1 MTEPDNKNIKIFIND
16 RAYTEWFFLD
26 AETNHPMSTCDHP
39 QLALINPTEQKIFG
53 RDIFSVNAAGKII
66 NMTYSYVRTCSTLA
80 GVLMLEN
87 NKTYGRTKNKKKL
100 LYKCIPDDIHIPAFL
115 IPYEIKIGFS
125 KVQKNKYVVFKYDN
139 WSDKHPHGILVET
152 LGDVDNLDVF
162 YEYQLYCKSLHV
174 SLTEFTNKARTILN
188 QKSTDEYVE
197 QIFKNPNF
205 NIEDRRDR
213 HVFTIDSSH
222 SVDFDDGFGIEHI
235 GDKWKVSV
243 YIANV
248 YVWLETLGLWNSFSQ
263 RVATIYLPDRRRP
276 MLPTI
281 LSDTL
286 CSLQQNQPRFAL
298 AMDIILDSNGQ
309 ICDDSPIVYKNVL
322 IQVYKNYVYEEAAMT
337 TKDKYYNQLFDI
349 STKLD
354 NSLSN
359 SYDLVTFWMI
369 QMNTHTGLWLAEKES
384 GIFRSASFTNSAARS
399 DVDLSLSDDVVR
411 TIRSWNNTTGQYLL
425 FDKDVATDHKLMSIK
440 FFKKDLVKMKYNGV
454 EPKMTKSYVHI
465 TSPIRRLVDL
475 LNQMILF
482 QHANLVMSFSSD
494 ATIFLKR
501 WMQQMEYVNTS
512 MRSIRKIQTDCDG
525 LSRCIKNPEIMDKE
539 YDGVVF
545 DKIVKND
552 GMINYMVYLE
562 KLKMLSRIT
571 THVDVPNYSTSL
583 FRLFLFEDEDKVKKK
598 IRLQIVA

>member
-1 MTEPDNKNIKIFIND
+1 MMEMENKNIKIFIND
-16 RAYTEWFFLD
+16 RSYTSWFFLD
-26 AETNHPMSTCDHP
+26 AETNYPMSTSDYP
-39 QLALINPTEQKIFG
+39 QLAIINPAEHKIFG
-53 RDIFSVNAAGKII
+53 RDIFSVNTAGEIV

-80 GVLMLEN
+80 GVLVLEG
-87 NKTYGRTKNKKKL
+87 NKTYGRTKNKKRL
-100 LYKCIPDDIHIPAFL
+100 LYKCIPDDIHIPTFL
-115 IPYEIKIGFS
+115 VPYEIKIGFS
-125 KVQKNKYVVFKYDN
+125 KVQKNKYVVFKFDN
-139 WSDKHPHGILVET
+139 WTDKHPAGTLVET

-174 SLTEFTNKARTILN
+174 SLTEFTNTTRSSLN
-188 QKSTDEYVE
+188 QKSSDEYVE
-197 QIFKNPNF
+197 QIFKNSNF

-213 HVFTIDSSH
+213 FVFTIDSFH
-222 SVDFDDGFGIEHI
+222 SVDFDDGFGIERF

-309 ICDDSPIVYKNVL
+309 ICDEFPIVYKNVL
-322 IQVYKNYVYEEAAMT
+322 IQVYKNYVYEEPAMT
-337 TKDKYYNQLFDI
+337 TKDKYYTQLFDI

-354 NSLSN
+354 NSISN
-359 SYDLVTFWMI
+359 SYDLVTHWMI

-384 GIFRSASFTNSAARS
+384 GIFRSATFTNSSARS
-399 DVDLSLSDDVVR
+399 DVDMTLSEDVIR
-411 TIRSWNNTTGQYLL
+411 TIRSWNNTTGQYSL
-425 FDKDVATDHKLMSIK
+425 FDKDAVTDHELMSIK
-440 FFKKDLVKMKYNGV
+440 FFKKDLIKLKYNGI
-454 EPKMTKSYVHI
+454 EPKITKSYVHI

-482 QHANLVMSFSSD
+482 QHANLVKTLSPD
-494 ATIFLKR
+494 AALFLKR

-525 LSRCIKNPEIMDKE
+525 LTRCIKNPEIMDKE
-539 YDGVVF
+539 YNGVVF

-562 KLKMLSRIT
+562 QLKMLSRIT
-571 THVDVPNYSTSL
+571 TQIDVPNYSISR
-583 FRLFLFEDEDKVKKK
+583 FKLFLFEDEDKVKKK
-598 IRLQIVA
+598 IRLQII